1 VLVLGYQEADRLAEG
16 LLVVL
21 IQIVL
26 RSPAI
31 QEEVAGVDPPDV
43 DGLGTFVLLHP
54 APLLQ
59 SPDFP

>member
-21 IQIVL
+21 VQIVL
-26 RSPAI
+26 RGPAI

-43 DGLGTFVLLHP
+43 DGLGTFVLRHRS
-54 APLLQ
+54 PLCIR
-59 SPDFP
+59 SS